1 MQYQRKVQILGSL
14 IVILTITLLASLIFN
29 PETRTVRQATGVLL
43 DPKKIQNIIKIE
55 IQRPNSTALSF
66 IKRTGLW
73 YAIRD
78 GKEYP
83 VKNER
88 IEDFLKPFSKP
99 ALLPQRATSAQTHE
113 RLGLGI
119 TTASRVVIWTD
130 RADKPVVDLYF
141 GSLDATGKEIYF
153 RSADSDLVKSVE
165 DHYSSYINS
174 SPQSWYDLR
183 LFPQSGTQ
191 GLKPEL
197 VQRISWSFDTKAS
210 FTLSRSGSAIWTG
223 TGGNLEGKNLDTK
236 KIDTVL
242 QDLMSASGDDFIE
255 RVGQEST
262 LSKVTISAELGDGRT
277 KRLTIFTDS
286 NNQSHWATVSDTPF
300 TYTLSEWQFNRL
312 VKDSEYFVKSEQ

>member
-1 MQYQRKVQILGSL
+1 MQYQRKVQILGSF

-43 DPKKIQNIIKIE
+43 DSKKMQNIIKIE
-55 IQRPNSTALSF
+55 IQRPSSASLSF

-88 IEDFLKPFSKP
+88 IEDFLKFFSKP
-99 ALLPQRATSAQTHE
+99 ALLSQRATSAQTHE
-113 RLGLGI
+113 RFGLGKD
-119 TTASRVVIWTD
+119 TASRVIIWTD
-130 RADKPVVDLYF
+130 SADKPLIDLYF
-141 GSLDATGKEIYF
+141 GSMDATGKEIYF
-153 RSADSDLVKSVE
+153 RFADSDIVKSVE
-165 DHYSSYINS
+165 DHYSSYIQS

-183 LFPQSGTQ
+183 LFPQSGNQ

-197 VQRISWSFDTKAS
+197 VQRISWSFDTKVG
-210 FTLSRSGSAIWTG
+210 FTLSRSGPASWTG
-223 TGGNLEGKNLDTK
+223 TGGNLEVKNLDTK
-236 KIDTVL
+236 KIDTFL
-242 QDLMSASGDDFIE
+242 QDLMSAIGDDFIE

-262 LSKVTISAELGDGRT
+262 LSKVTISAELGDGRS
-277 KRLTIFTDS
+277 KGLTIFTDS
-286 NNQSHWATVSDTPF
+286 INQSHWATVSDTPF

-312 VKDSEYFVKSEQ
+312 VKDSEYFVKSE